1 MFKNK
6 KFLSFMVCLSAI
18 FGISSVVVGVLSSS
32 ISEVKALHFAVFTVL
47 FLLLFN
53 GFCFDLN
60 NIEVNEKLDLITK
73 KMNEKNG
80 GGII

>member
-6 KFLSFMVCLSAI
+6 KFVQFLAITSAI
-18 FGISSVVVGVLSSS
+18 FGISSVVVGVMASS

-47 FLLLFN
+47 FLILFN

-73 KMNEKNG
+73 KMNEKNR